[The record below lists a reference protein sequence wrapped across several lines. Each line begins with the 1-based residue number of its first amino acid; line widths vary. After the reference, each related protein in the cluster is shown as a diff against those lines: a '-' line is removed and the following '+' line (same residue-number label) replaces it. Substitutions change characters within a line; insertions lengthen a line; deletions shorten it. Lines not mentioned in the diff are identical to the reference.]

1 MGFVPKQTRKKANAC
16 YMTIYITVE
25 MRDKL
30 EGIAAEYDTSLNNVV
45 VSMMEQCL
53 AEDAEESPDGGQNE

>member
-1 MGFVPKQTRKKANAC
+1 MGFVPKQTRKKTNAC

-30 EGIAAEYDTSLNNVV
+30 EEIAAEYETSLNNVV
-45 VSMMEQCL
+45 VSMMEKCL
-53 AEDAEESPDGGQNE
+53 AENEEDSEGGGQNG

>member
-30 EGIAAEYDTSLNNVV
+30 EEIAAEYETSLNNVV

-53 AEDAEESPDGGQNE
+53 ADNEKGSTGGGPNG

>member
-1 MGFVPKQTRKKANAC
+1 MGFVPKQTRKKTNAC

-30 EGIAAEYDTSLNNVV
+30 EDIAAEYETSLNNVV

-53 AEDAEESPDGGQNE
+53 TDNEKGSASGGQNG

>member
-1 MGFVPKQTRKKANAC
+1 MGFVPKQTRKKTNAC

-30 EGIAAEYDTSLNNVV
+30 EDIAAEYETSLNNVV

-53 AEDAEESPDGGQNE
+53 TDNEKGSASGVQNG